1 MNMRGAAAS
10 RRVSS
15 AYFQT
20 IGEPRP
26 KRTRSIFGQSHA
38 ASVYSLLPVGNV
50 IFEALIAGGLW
61 WEEER
66 LLAVADLHLEKGSSF
81 ARRRMFLPPYDTAA
95 TLAALGKLIECLN
108 PRTVIALGDSF
119 HDDEGHARLHSTD
132 REKLVALQSGRDW
145 VWVAGNHDPSPHG
158 LNGQCAQELAV
169 GPVLFR
175 HEPSGTADCEIAGHL
190 HPAARVAGKLGSTR
204 RPCFVSNGR
213 RVVLPAFGAYAGG
226 LNILDP
232 AFGPVFS
239 HAAFRAY
246 VIGDK
251 GVYPVHTDSLR
262 PD

>member
-1 MNMRGAAAS
+1 MANRLVRNGRG
-10 RRVSS
+10 RL
-15 AYFQT
+15 F
-20 IGEPRP
+20 G
-26 KRTRSIFGQSHA
+26 RSQA

-50 IFEALIAGGLW
+50 IFEALAEGGLW

-66 LLAVADLHLEKGSSF
+66 LLVVADLHLEKGSSF

-95 TLAALGKLIECLN
+95 TLAALSVLIERLN

-119 HDDEGHARLHSTD
+119 HDDEGAKRLHATD
-132 REKLVALQSGRDW
+132 RETLARLQSNRDW
-145 VWVAGNHDPSPHG
+145 IWVAGNHDPSPHG
-158 LNGQCAQELAV
+158 LNGRCAQELAV

-175 HEPSGTADCEIAGHL
+175 HEPSGSADCEIAGHL
-190 HPAARVAGKLGSTR
+190 HPAARVAGKFGSTR
-204 RPCFVSNGR
+204 RSCFVSNGR
-213 RVVLPAFGAYAGG
+213 RVVLPAFGAYTGG

-232 AFGPVFS
+232 AFGPVFR

-251 GVYPVHTDSLR
+251 GVYPVHADSLR